1 MWLNN
6 PVARDIAA
14 MDAAMST
21 NSTGSLNDSM
31 NSTMKY
37 FMGASGMVLSPKA
50 SRFATTF
57 FTTMEKIEKEEGEGD
72 RWEFRNEKQLKKMMI

>member
-1 MWLNN
+1 
-6 PVARDIAA
+6 
-14 MDAAMST
+14 
-21 NSTGSLNDSM
+21 
-31 NSTMKY
+31 
-37 FMGASGMVLSPKA
+37 MVLSPKA